1 MENIKFSIIIPAY
14 NCENY
19 ISKCL
24 ESIFNQTYKNVEVI
38 VVDDCS
44 TDNTFEILKNY
55 ENIKL
60 LSTTINSRQG
70 VARNKGLDSC
80 TGDYILFIDSDDS
93 LYDNTVLNK
102 LANLINTQNLPDIV
116 YLGLKM
122 YGKRDLLLIPDEK
135 NCEKEYRLSEN
146 PFINVI
152 SIAWKNTLIQ
162 ENNIR
167 FPEKIKYEDVY
178 FAFLGIEKAKSYA
191 YGDFIYYSYNNRE
204 SSTTTTYSLTQA
216 TDTIQLISKLFELYE
231 IIDKENIPY
240 LSRRIQQQT
249 DRTHVRLNRA
259 VEQELKKYN

>member
-70 VARNKGLDSC
+70 AARNKGLDSC

>member
-1 MENIKFSIIIPAY
+1 MKNIKFSIIIPAY

-70 VARNKGLDSC
+70 AARNKGLDSC

>member
-70 VARNKGLDSC
+70 AARNKGLDSC

-135 NCEKEYRLSEN
+135 NCKKEYRLSEN